1 MENVF
6 LRRKA
11 NGEKILF
18 SELLEN
24 PPSDDVLIDL
34 FSYSRGGKP
43 YISQYELK
51 VLKLRLDGLTAQ
63 EVGEILNISSTVV
76 STRFRN
82 TCEKL
87 TRGFILDY
95 IEMDVPGIRRL
106 CGMPISITSGYTKVS
121 ELLRDMPSDQDLLK
135 LSIQR
140 GHIVGLSGRRTMRNE
155 DLSLLK
161 KKLDGQ
167 TNAAIA
173 REYGV
178 SHNNIRQRLLWIR
191 KILIYDL
198 GIQIDLSELF

>member
-1 MENVF
+1 MENIF

-43 YISQYELK
+43 YISQYELE
-51 VLKLRLDGLTAQ
+51 VLKMRLEGLTNQ
-63 EVGEILNISSTVV
+63 EVGEILNISSTAVN
-76 STRFRN
+76 TRFSN
-82 TCEKL
+82 TSKKL
-87 TRGFILDY
+87 TSRFILDH
-95 IEMDVPGIRRL
+95 IEIDVPGIRRL
-106 CGMPISITSGYTKVS
+106 CDMPISITSGYTKVS
-121 ELLRDMPSDQDLLK
+121 ELLRDMPSDQELLE

-140 GHIVGLSGRRTMRNE
+140 GHIVGLSGRRTLRNE

-178 SHNNIRQRLLWIR
+178 SHNNIRQRLVWIR
-191 KILIYDL
+191 KTLVNDL
-198 GIQIDLSELF
+198 GIQIDLEKL

>member
-1 MENVF
+1 MENIF

-11 NGEKILF
+11 NGEKIVF

-87 TRGFILDY
+87 TREFILDY
-95 IEMDVPGIRRL
+95 IEIDVPGIRKL
-106 CGMPISITSGYTKVS
+106 CGMPILIASGYTKVS
-121 ELLRDMPSDQDLLK
+121 ELLRDMPSDQELLK

-140 GHIVGLSGRRTMRNE
+140 GHIVGLSGRRTLRNK

-161 KKLDGQ
+161 KSWIDSQ

-178 SHNNIRQRLLWIR
+178 SHKNIQQRLAWIR
-191 KILIYDL
+191 RTLVGL
-198 GIQIDLSELF
+198 GIQIDLERL

>member
-1 MENVF
+1 MENIF
-6 LRRKA
+6 LKRKA

-43 YISQYELK
+43 YISQCELE
-51 VLKLRLDGLTAQ
+51 VLKMRLEGLTDQ
-63 EVGEILNISSTVV
+63 EVGEMLNISSTAVN
-76 STRFRN
+76 TRFRN
-82 TCEKL
+82 TSEKL
-87 TRGFILDY
+87 TSRFILDY
-95 IEMDVPGIRRL
+95 IEIDVPGIRRL
-106 CGMPISITSGYTKVS
+106 CGMLISITSGYTKVS
-121 ELLRDMPSDQDLLK
+121 ELLRDMPSDQELLK

-140 GHIVGLSGRRTMRNE
+140 GYIVGLSGRRTLRST

-178 SHNNIRQRLLWIR
+178 SHNSIQQRLARIR
-191 KILIYDL
+191 RILYGL
-198 GIQIDLSELF
+198 GIQIDLQELF

>member
-11 NGEKILF
+11 NGEKIPF

-43 YISQYELK
+43 YISQYELE
-51 VLKLRLDGLTAQ
+51 VLKMRLEGLTDQ
-63 EVGEILNISSTVV
+63 EVGERLNISSATVN
-76 STRFRN
+76 TRFWN
-82 TCEKL
+82 ASNKL
-87 TRGFILDY
+87 TSGFILDY
-95 IEMDVPGIRRL
+95 IEIDVPGIRRL

-121 ELLRDMPSDQDLLK
+121 ELLRDMPSDQELLK

-140 GHIVGLSGRRTMRNE
+140 GHIVGLSGRRTLRND
-155 DLSLLK
+155 DLALLK
-161 KKLDGQ
+161 KRLDGQ
-167 TNAAIA
+167 TSAAIA

-178 SHNNIRQRLLWIR
+178 SHNNIRQRLVWIR
-191 KILIYDL
+191 KTLINDL
-198 GIQIDLSELF
+198 GIQINLEKL

>member
-6 LRRKA
+6 LSQKA

-43 YISQYELK
+43 YISQYELE
-51 VLKLRLDGLTAQ
+51 VLQMRLEGLTDQ
-63 EVGEILNISSTVV
+63 EVGEILNISSTAVN
-76 STRFRN
+76 TRFRN

-87 TRGFILDY
+87 TSGFIQDY
-95 IEMDVPGIRRL
+95 IEIDVPGIRRL
-106 CGMPISITSGYTKVS
+106 CGMPILITSGYTTVS
-121 ELLRDMPSDQDLLK
+121 ELLRDMPSDQELLK

-140 GHIVGLSGRRTMRNE
+140 GRIVGLSGRRTLRNK

-178 SHNNIRQRLLWIR
+178 SHNDIRQRLVWIR
-191 KILIYDL
+191 KTLIYDL
-198 GIQIDLSELF
+198 GIQIDLEKL

>member
-43 YISQYELK
+43 YISQYEFKILQM
-51 VLKLRLDGLTAQ
+51 RLDGLTAQ
-63 EVGEILNISSTVV
+63 EVGGILNISSTVV

-87 TRGFILDY
+87 TSGFILDY
-95 IEMDVPGIRRL
+95 IEIDVPGIRRL

-121 ELLRDMPSDQDLLK
+121 ELLRDMPSDQELLK

-140 GHIVGLSGRRTMRNE
+140 GHIVGLSGRRTLRNK

-178 SHNNIRQRLLWIR
+178 SHNVIRQRLVWIR
-191 KILIYDL
+191 RTLIYDL
-198 GIQIDLSELF
+198 GIQIDLEKL

>member
-1 MENVF
+1 MEKDF

-95 IEMDVPGIRRL
+95 IEIDVPGIRRL
-106 CGMPISITSGYTKVS
+106 CGMPILITSGYSKLS
-121 ELLRDMPSDQDLLK
+121 ELLRDMPSDQELLK
-135 LSIQR
+135 LSIER
-140 GHIVGLSGRRTMRNE
+140 GHIVGLSGRRALRNE

-161 KKLDGQ
+161 KKMDGQ

-173 REYGV
+173 KEYCV
-178 SHNNIRQRLLWIR
+178 SPNYIRQRLVWIH
-191 KILIYDL
+191 KTIIHDL
-198 GIQIDLSELF
+198 GIQIDLEKL